1 MYGKRKYGQSSSYSR
16 KRSAPATPFAAKV
29 RRLTA
34 PSATWKRKQS
44 AQRAAANARVGGYLG
59 IENKFYDTFIGST
72 IIASTTDAS
81 GGQID
86 PTTVN
91 CLSAPAQGSSE
102 SQRDG
107 KNIRILSVHVTGKID
122 TAPQTGQTN
131 LDQGSTVYV
140 ALVLDKQTNGAQAN
154 SSLVFSNPSGQLYL
168 AGCPLRNLEY
178 SKRFKVLASWQMNTP
193 QIMATYDGTNIVQGG
208 SNSTFRFDKK
218 LNLPVTFNDA
228 TAGIANVVDNSLH
241 MIAYCSNTAAQP
253 LITYNAR
260 IRFVG

>member
-1 MYGKRKYGQSSSYSR
+1 MYGKRKYGQSSNYSR

-34 PSATWKRKQS
+34 PPAAYKRKQS
-44 AQRAAANARVGGYLG
+44 AQRAAANARVGGYIG
-59 IENKFYDTFIGST
+59 IENKFYDTSIGST
-72 IIASTTDAS
+72 VIANPTNAS
-81 GGQID
+81 GGQVD
-86 PTTVN
+86 PASLN
-91 CLSAPAQGSSE
+91 CLSAPAQGTGE

-122 TAPQTGQTN
+122 TAPQGNQTS

-154 SSLVFSNPSGQLYL
+154 SSLVFSNPSGQLFL
-168 AGCPLRNLEY
+168 AANPLRNLEY

-193 QIMATYDGTNIVQGG
+193 QIMATYNGTNIQQGG
-208 SNSTFRFDKK
+208 AVSSFRFDKR
-218 LNLPVTFNDA
+218 LNLPVTFTDT

-241 MIAYCSNTAAQP
+241 LYAFCSNTQAQP
-253 LITYNAR
+253 LIAYNAR